1 MYLFY
6 YAPALPAYSTITLPD
21 GTTDELLGDS
31 HFGESIFPGYQIKT
45 ITGIDPDTT
54 GIIALN
60 QLGIYPAI
68 VPTIQPWNPQ
78 LWTPTW
84 KTELE
89 TVAADQNENHIIP
102 HFNDF
107 EEYSLEE
114 VPWYNQAGEY
124 ARAEWGFL
132 AQNQS
137 DMTDI
142 AKTTLLRLG
151 VRILRNRRNYLTNN
165 KWGNFTDPT
174 GGTTDVYW
182 RDANNSW
189 LDYIQ
194 QKINSITE
202 SLTTEQLNHIVSP
215 AIGRVVII
223 KDADNPTQ
231 LLRIEYDTFYGT
243 ELSKYGT
250 EFYFPATDTT
260 LTYDLA
266 EGIQPGAVDLI
277 TADDQRCHIR
287 VTDTGVVIDELD
299 LITASRSMTAALY
312 AENYDTYRADPEDP
326 DFATTEFGFHLY
338 DFSDVSDFVP
348 EINPEPL
355 LDVADI
361 IGRHAED
368 PTFGSVILDVAEMVD
383 AADDT
388 AAAAANVVVGGLY
401 RTGSVLKVR
410 VS

>member
-6 YAPALPAYSTITLPD
+6 YAPALPEYSTITLPD
-21 GTTDELLGDS
+21 GTTDILPDGS
-31 HFGESIFPGYQIKT
+31 HFGESIFPGYQIKN
-45 ITGIDPDTT
+45 ITGVDPDTT

-60 QLGIYPAI
+60 QLGIYPTI

-84 KTELE
+84 GTELE
-89 TVAADQNENHIIP
+89 TVAADQNENHIIS
-102 HFNDF
+102 HLNDF

-124 ARAEWGFL
+124 ARITWGFL
-132 AQNQS
+132 AKDEP
-137 DMTDI
+137 DMTDV
-142 AKTTLLRLG
+142 AKTTVLRLG
-151 VRILRNRRNYLTNN
+151 LRVLRNRRNYLTNN

-174 GGTTDVYW
+174 GGTTNVYW

-202 SLTTEQLNHIVSP
+202 SLTTVQLNQIVSP
-215 AIGRVVII
+215 AIGRVTIV
-223 KDADNPTQ
+223 KDLDYPNQ
-231 LLRIEYDTFYGT
+231 LLSIEYDTFYGT
-243 ELSKYGT
+243 EVSEFGT

-266 EGIQPGAVDLI
+266 EGIQPGAVDLL

-287 VTDTGVVIDELD
+287 VTDSGVVIDELD
-299 LITASRSMTAALY
+299 LTAATSMTATSY
-312 AENYDTYRADPEDP
+312 ANDYDAFKADPDDP

-338 DFSDVSDFVP
+338 DFSDVSNFVP